1 MLEYEIRACEG
12 DKSQGARALLLEIMK
27 RALGERADELFAR
40 LYKNENGKPMLP
52 EESGLFV
59 SISHSADAVAVALA
73 DSPVGIDVE
82 EMREPLTEKKREILE
97 RFFSGEDIKKAKE
110 DKSGKEFYLFWT
122 RREAAFKAYATRPF
136 YTEDPTKNCEETI
149 ISRTL
154 TINGKAYALAV
165 ACENK

>member
-1 MLEYEIRACEG
+1 MLEYEIRACAG
-12 DKSQGARALLLEIMK
+12 DRSQGARELLLELMK
-27 RALGERADELFAR
+27 RALGESADELFAR

-59 SISHSADAVAVALA
+59 SISHSGECVAAAVA
-73 DSPVGIDVE
+73 DSPVGIDIE
-82 EMREPLTEKKREILE
+82 EMREPLAAKKTEILE
-97 RFFSGEDIKKAKE
+97 RFFAEEDIEKAKA
-110 DKSGKEFYLFWT
+110 DKSGREFYIFWT

-136 YTEDPTKNCEETI
+136 YTEDPTKNCEESI

-154 TINGKAYALAV
+154 TINGKSYALAV